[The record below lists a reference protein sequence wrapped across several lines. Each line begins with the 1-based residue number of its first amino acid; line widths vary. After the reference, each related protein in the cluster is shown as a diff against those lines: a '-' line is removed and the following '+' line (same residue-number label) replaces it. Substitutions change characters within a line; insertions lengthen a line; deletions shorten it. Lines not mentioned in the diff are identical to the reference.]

1 MAIVFPDEAPDG
13 CEYYISNGCGMPIYS
28 GEHIQV
34 DNDDGVEELI
44 PWTLEACIRQALT
57 HKVSFQSSLLLWE
70 EVCQKYVMVTWC
82 CFPTKIYVC
91 CMLFVIFVSVIE
103 QEEAEPSREGLQ
115 VIASQ
120 VDLLTVDQQECLIV
134 SESESLLSEEE
145 LLIVGPETEDE
156 HTLVSCKR

>member
-1 MAIVFPDEAPDG
+1 
-13 CEYYISNGCGMPIYS
+13 
-28 GEHIQV
+28 
-34 DNDDGVEELI
+34 
-44 PWTLEACIRQALT
+44 
-57 HKVSFQSSLLLWE
+57 
-70 EVCQKYVMVTWC
+70 
-82 CFPTKIYVC
+82 
-91 CMLFVIFVSVIE
+91 MLFVIFVSIIE

>member
-1 MAIVFPDEAPDG
+1 
-13 CEYYISNGCGMPIYS
+13 
-28 GEHIQV
+28 
-34 DNDDGVEELI
+34 
-44 PWTLEACIRQALT
+44 
-57 HKVSFQSSLLLWE
+57 
-70 EVCQKYVMVTWC
+70 
-82 CFPTKIYVC
+82 
-91 CMLFVIFVSVIE
+91 MLFVMFVSITE

-145 LLIVGPETEDE
+145 LLIVGPEAEDE